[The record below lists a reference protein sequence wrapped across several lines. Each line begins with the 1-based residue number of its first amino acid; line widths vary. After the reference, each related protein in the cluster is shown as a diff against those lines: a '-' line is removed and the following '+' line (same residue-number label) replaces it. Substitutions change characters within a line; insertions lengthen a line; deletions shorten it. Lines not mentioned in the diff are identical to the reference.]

1 MAVRPSGKT
10 TKGSVMSS
18 VLVSNPQDLSSNSG
32 QPSLRLREINLPD
45 RIKALREITLS
56 LLTELESLESL
67 TAPAP
72 ERSLR
77 LEDEVKRFEIGLI
90 RAALVKTKG
99 NQARAARLL
108 GVKHTTLNSKIKRYQ
123 IQQAGCE
130 FDFPRGEQE
139 MVA

>member
-1 MAVRPSGKT
+1 
-10 TKGSVMSS
+10 MSS
-18 VLVSNPQDLSSNSG
+18 VIVSNPQDPSSNSG

-72 ERSLR
+72 ESLS
-77 LEDEVKRFEIGLI
+77 LEDEVKRFEIALI

-99 NQARAARLL
+99 NQAQAAVLL

-123 IQQAGCE
+123 IQQAGSE
-130 FDFPRGEQE
+130 FDFPGREQE
-139 MVA
+139 LAA

>member
-1 MAVRPSGKT
+1 
-10 TKGSVMSS
+10 MSS
-18 VLVSNPQDLSSNSG
+18 VIVSNPQDLSSNSG

-45 RIKALREITLS
+45 RIKALLEITLS

-72 ERSLR
+72 ERSLS
-77 LEDEVKRFEIGLI
+77 LEDEVKRFEIALI

-123 IQQAGCE
+123 IPQAGCE

>member
-1 MAVRPSGKT
+1 
-10 TKGSVMSS
+10 MSS
-18 VLVSNPQDLSSNSG
+18 VIVSNPQDPSSNFG

-67 TAPAP
+67 TATP

-77 LEDEVKRFEIGLI
+77 LEDEVKRFEIALI

-99 NQARAARLL
+99 NQARAALLL
-108 GVKHTTLNSKIKRYQ
+108 GVKHTTLNSKIKRYR

>member
-1 MAVRPSGKT
+1 
-10 TKGSVMSS
+10 MSS
-18 VLVSNPQDLSSNSG
+18 VIVSNPQDLSPNSG

-56 LLTELESLESL
+56 LLTDLESLESL

-72 ERSLR
+72 EKSLR
-77 LEDEVKRFEIGLI
+77 LDDEVKRFEIALI

>member
-1 MAVRPSGKT
+1 
-10 TKGSVMSS
+10 MSS
-18 VLVSNPQDLSSNSG
+18 VIVSNPQDPSSNSG

-72 ERSLR
+72 ESLS
-77 LEDEVKRFEIGLI
+77 LEDEVKRFEIALI

-99 NQARAARLL
+99 NQARAALLL

-123 IQQAGCE
+123 IQQAGSE
-130 FDFPRGEQE
+130 FDFPGGEQE
-139 MVA
+139 LAA

>member
-1 MAVRPSGKT
+1 
-10 TKGSVMSS
+10 MSS
-18 VLVSNPQDLSSNSG
+18 VIVSNPQDPSSNSG
-32 QPSLRLREINLPD
+32 QPSLRLREINLPE

-72 ERSLR
+72 ERSLS
-77 LEDEVKRFEIGLI
+77 LDDEVKRFEIALI

-99 NQARAARLL
+99 NQARAAVLL

-123 IQQAGCE
+123 IQQAGSE
-130 FDFPRGEQE
+130 FDLPRGEQE
-139 MVA
+139 LVS